1 MLRML
6 KYICLITLVMAF
18 FLAVS
23 YAETDSIVR
32 EAPLG
37 TGQRITP
44 IVKVIREWAPS
55 VVNISTER
63 TVLLQTQPFWKDY
76 GGILDKFQGQFSQ
89 QTIGALNLKSLGSGV
104 IISDDGLILTNA
116 HVVNM
121 ASKIYVTFY
130 DGTRKEAAVAAVSQ
144 RDDLAL
150 IEVSLPPRIRPVK
163 IANDVMIGET
173 AIAIGNPLGLENS
186 VTAGV
191 VSGVNRELSDPTTG
205 RVIFNGLIQTDTP
218 VNPGSSGG
226 ALLNLDGELVGI
238 NLAVVQTAQSISLAI
253 SFARIKSM
261 LKEYKQLKAK
271 VEAQKLEGSYRS
283 KSTRK

>member
-6 KYICLITLVMAF
+6 KYICLITLVMVF
-18 FLAVS
+18 FSAVC
-23 YAETDSIVR
+23 YAETSQEVPR
-32 EAPLG
+32 SKS
-37 TGQRITP
+37 QRITP

-63 TVLLQTQPFWKDY
+63 TVLLQTHPFWKDY
-76 GGILDKFQGQFSQ
+76 GGILDKFQGQFLQ

-150 IEVSLPPRIRPVK
+150 IEVSLSPRFKPVK
-163 IANDVMIGET
+163 IANDVLIGET

-191 VSGVNRELSDPTTG
+191 VSGVNRELSDSMTG

-238 NLAVVQTAQSISLAI
+238 NLAVVQAAQSISLAT
-253 SFARIKSM
+253 SFAKIKSV
-261 LKEYKQLKAK
+261 LKKYEQLKAK
-271 VEAQKLEGSYRS
+271 SAHK
-283 KSTRK
+283 

>member
-6 KYICLITLVMAF
+6 KYVCLITLVMAF
-18 FLAVS
+18 FLAVC
-23 YAETDSIVR
+23 YAETSQKPDPALR
-32 EAPLG
+32 EVLRSKS
-37 TGQRITP
+37 QRITP

-63 TVLLQTQPFWKDY
+63 TVLLQTHPFWKDY
-76 GGILDKFQGQFSQ
+76 GGILDKFQGQFLQ

-150 IEVSLPPRIRPVK
+150 IEVSLSPRIKPVK
-163 IANDVMIGET
+163 IASDVLIGET

-191 VSGVNRELSDPTTG
+191 VSGVNRKLSDPMTG

-253 SFARIKSM
+253 SFAKIKGV
-261 LKEYKQLKAK
+261 LKEYEQLKAK
-271 VEAQKLEGSYRS
+271 SAHKYSATQN
-283 KSTRK
+283 